1 MKEIAV
7 IGKSEEL
14 QIYNFCGIKNT
25 FLIKNEEEAK
35 SLINKLAKEN
45 FAIILVEEEIFEK
58 IPEVVLKYE
67 DEQIPSIVSL
77 PVNLNKNLSNPE
89 KKSNEN
95 FTYKTLKKLV
105 GVNFKV

>member
-7 IGKSEEL
+7 IGKSKEL

-25 FLIKNEEEAK
+25 FLIKNEEGAK

-45 FAIILVEEEIFEK
+45 FAIILVEEEVFEK

-67 DEQIPSIVSL
+67 DEKIPSIVSL
-77 PVNLNKNLSNPE
+77 PVNLNKSPSNPE